1 MQFKE
6 VIGQKE
12 VKAQLLHTVREGR
25 VSHAQLFLG
34 PEGSGNLAMALAYA
48 QYLVCENKSDID
60 SCGSCP
66 ACLKSRKMIHPDITY
81 SFPMSPNAKEKK
93 KICLDFIADFR
104 DAVQENPYLSYND
117 WVTAMDAEN
126 KQGSINTDEA
136 ADIVRR
142 LGFKSVEG
150 GYKICILWYPESL
163 NASAANKLLKII
175 EEPPEQTLFIL
186 VAENHEHI
194 LSTITSRTQLVKLFN
209 VTDEELCTTLTT
221 KHRMPPDEARRI
233 AHLAGGNYNE
243 ALMLVSEAGDDDY
256 NTQFLEWMRHC
267 LKLRITDLTR
277 FSETMAAQSREQQKV
292 FLQHALH
299 IARECILL
307 NYGDPSMV
315 RLSPLELESFKKFA
329 PFVNRNNA
337 EEFVEEINKAHFHLE
352 RNANAKI
359 LFADLSFAMHRLLQ
373 VKN

>member
-6 VIGQKE
+6 IIGQKE
-12 VKAQLLHTVREGR
+12 VKAQLLHAAREGR

-48 QYLVCENKSDID
+48 QYLVCENRSETD
-60 SCGSCP
+60 SCGACAS
-66 ACLKSRKMIHPDITY
+66 CLKSRKMIHPDITY
-81 SFPMSPNAKEKK
+81 TFPMSPNAKEKK

-104 DAVQENPYLSYND
+104 EAVQENPYLSYND

-150 GYKICILWYPESL
+150 GYKICLLWFPESL
-163 NASAANKLLKII
+163 NTSAANKLLKII
-175 EEPPEQTLFIL
+175 EEPPDQTLFIL
-186 VAENHEHI
+186 VAGNHEHI
-194 LSTITSRTQLVKLFN
+194 LSTITSRTQLVKIFS
-209 VTDEELCTTLTT
+209 VTDEEIIAALMAKKLQAG
-221 KHRMPPDEARRI
+221 DARRI

-243 ALMLVSEAGDDDY
+243 ALRMVSEAGDDDY
-256 NTQFLEWMRHC
+256 NLQFLEWMRHC
-267 LKLRITDLTR
+267 LKLRVQDLGR
-277 FSETMAAQSREQQKV
+277 FSESMAAQSREQQKV

-299 IARECILL
+299 IARECLLL
-307 NYGDPSMV
+307 NYGDASMV
-315 RLSPLELESFKKFA
+315 RLSEQELESFKKFA

-337 EEFVEEINKAHFHLE
+337 DEFVEEINNAHFHLE

-359 LFADLSFAMHRLLQ
+359 LFADLSFAMHRILQ
-373 VKN
+373 VK

>member
-6 VIGQKE
+6 LIGQKE
-12 VKAQLLHTVREGR
+12 VKSQLLHTAIEGR

-48 QYLVCENKSDID
+48 QFLVCENKTTTD
-60 SCGSCP
+60 SCGTCP
-66 ACLKSRKMIHPDITY
+66 ACIKSRKLIHPDITF

-104 DAVQENPYLSYND
+104 EAVMENPYLSYND
-117 WVTAMDAEN
+117 WVTTMDAEN

-175 EEPPEQTLFIL
+175 EEPPDQTLFIL

-194 LSTITSRTQLVKLFN
+194 LSTITSRTQLVKLFSI
-209 VTDEELCTTLTT
+209 TDEEMCTALVLR
-221 KHRMPPDEARRI
+221 HRLSADEARRI

-243 ALMLVSEAGDDDY
+243 ALFLLDEARGDDY
-256 NTQFLEWMRHC
+256 NMQFLEWMRYC
-267 LKLRITDLTR
+267 LKLRVTDLSK
-277 FSETMAAQSREQQKV
+277 FSEEMAALSREQQKV

-299 IARECILL
+299 IARECLLL
-307 NYGDPSMV
+307 NYGDSTMI
-315 RLSPLELESFKKFA
+315 RLSPDELESFKKFA
-329 PFVNRNNA
+329 PFVNKNNA
-337 EEFVEEINKAHFHLE
+337 DDFVEEINRAHFHLE

-359 LFADLSFAMHRLLQ
+359 LFTDLSFALHRILQ
-373 VKN
+373 VK

>member
-1 MQFKE
+1 
-6 VIGQKE
+6 
-12 VKAQLLHTVREGR
+12 
-25 VSHAQLFLG
+25 
-34 PEGSGNLAMALAYA
+34 
-48 QYLVCENKSDID
+48 
-60 SCGSCP
+60 
-66 ACLKSRKMIHPDITY
+66 
-81 SFPMSPNAKEKK
+81 
-93 KICLDFIADFR
+93 
-104 DAVQENPYLSYND
+104 
-117 WVTAMDAEN
+117 
-126 KQGSINTDEA
+126 
-136 ADIVRR
+136 VRR
-142 LGFKSVEG
+142 LAFKSVEG

-175 EEPPEQTLFIL
+175 EEPPEQTLFLL

-209 VTDEELCTTLTT
+209 VTDEELLTTLTAR
-221 KHRMPPDEARRI
+221 HGLPSDEARRI

-256 NTQFLEWMRHC
+256 NTQFLEWMRNC

-277 FSETMAAQSREQQKV
+277 FSEAMAAQSREQQKV

-299 IARECILL
+299 IARECLLL
-307 NYGDPSMV
+307 NYGDPTMV
-315 RLSPLELESFKKFA
+315 RLSSQELESFRKFA

-337 EEFVEEINKAHFHLE
+337 DEFVEEINKAHFHLE

-373 VKN
+373 VKK